1 MEGKGEGEGEIV
13 DGGICE
19 GFGSEM
25 EGSARVF
32 YRRWRA
38 TVTASDRRDG
48 VDRAQTRLMGLIGE
62 ISERVDGG

>member
-1 MEGKGEGEGEIV
+1 MEGEVRIF
-13 DGGICE
+13 DW
-19 GFGSEM
+19 
-25 EGSARVF
+25 
-32 YRRWRA
+32 RWRA

>member
-1 MEGKGEGEGEIV
+1 MEGKGEGEIV

-25 EGSARVF
+25 EGSVRVF

-48 VDRAQTRLMGLIGE
+48 VDQAQTRLMGLIGE
-62 ISERVDGG
+62 IGERVDGG

>member
-1 MEGKGEGEGEIV
+1 MEGKGEGEIV

-25 EGSARVF
+25 EGSVRGF

-62 ISERVDGG
+62 IGERVDGG

>member
-1 MEGKGEGEGEIV
+1 MRRGFWIG
-13 DGGICE
+13 DGGIGE
-19 GFGSEM
+19 GFD
-25 EGSARVF
+25 
-32 YRRWRA
+32 RRWRA